1 MLRCVT
7 PGKTQS
13 LDVFQFS
20 TFVFVPLS
28 VWSMCSQPL
37 PCLPITVGLFVL
49 PAASYSAIKPK
60 CFGNTAEHSAVSL
73 WPPTSAPPL
82 SSHLARIALL
92 PLEMELVHEINLVS
106 TPLLVWMRNV
116 FTNLQAAY
124 LNIQQATLALIFS
137 SLFFSFALERGWPTF
152 ICNGWLEIA
161 LTSRRLYPDWT
172 IILCWPIITLLL
184 SYNSPA

>member
-13 LDVFQFS
+13 LDVFRFS

-82 SSHLARIALL
+82 SSHSVRIALL
-92 PLEMELVHEINLVS
+92 PLEMELVRE
-106 TPLLVWMRNV
+106 
-116 FTNLQAAY
+116 TNLRFHTLISLDEKCVCKFASCYISINFQLFVPQLCFRAGVDKLY
-124 LNIQQATLALIFS
+124 LQ
-137 SLFFSFALERGWPTF
+137 
-152 ICNGWLEIA
+152 
-161 LTSRRLYPDWT
+161 RLVK
-172 IILCWPIITLLL
+172 LR
-184 SYNSPA
+184 